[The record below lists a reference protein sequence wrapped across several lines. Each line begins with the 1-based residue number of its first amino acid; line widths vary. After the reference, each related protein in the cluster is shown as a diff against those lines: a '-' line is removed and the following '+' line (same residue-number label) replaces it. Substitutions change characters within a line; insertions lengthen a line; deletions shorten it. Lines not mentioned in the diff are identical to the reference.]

1 MVPPG
6 NGSRPPTALGHR
18 GMIDRMEYVRLLEQ
32 ALRAL
37 GYGRVASQL
46 EAESGVTQQP
56 AEVAVFRAAVLR
68 GDYDAA
74 LQLLPAVAADP
85 SSVGSSRVL
94 LLKAKYVELV
104 QRGLTGEALQ
114 VLRHELQPLAVQ
126 QQGLQQVLH
135 SLAALLL
142 RSPHASTPSSP
153 AANGVA
159 ASLGGSGGSG
169 SWGSFPAL
177 AAPPRDPPA
186 STPAVSEEQLAEGR
200 AALLDQLQG
209 SLHDSL
215 LIPDRR
221 LEELVEQALLSQLD
235 RCPYSNSLTQRL
247 SLFNDYQAGPDQ
259 LPSLPG
265 QVLRNHSSEVWAV
278 AFSPDGQWAASASKD
293 GSALLWAVTASGRL
307 EGPRPLQRQPTAC
320 QLVAFSPSSQMLLVA
335 SLDATVRLY
344 DVGSARL
351 LRLFTVGGGQQSSQP
366 AAAGA
371 VTAISWFPDS
381 ARFVAATHK
390 AVEVFDAR
398 HGGGGLLHR
407 LRSPHAFTYDVA
419 VAGSDCLITVGQDRK
434 IGFTRLSDGHT
445 QLVGES
451 GTVTSIALS
460 RCGRLLATNLTDS
473 NVNLWQLP
481 PGLADAGD
489 PCSALS
495 HNTACGNGTAGT
507 NGSGGGSAGI
517 ASAALPQAPP
527 PLHLLPYLVP
537 GADPFDQLPAEPV
550 LNFRMGEAR
559 PSRFVL
565 RSCIGGA
572 RSGFVACGSE
582 DGKVYVWSSRS
593 GQQLQCLEGH
603 SGCVNAVAW
612 NPALPW
618 LLASAGDDGTVRT
631 FLAPAAVRE

>member
-1 MVPPG
+1 MAPLN
-6 NGSRPPTALGHR
+6 NGSLPPSAVGHR
-18 GMIDRMEYVRLLEQ
+18 GFIDRVEYVRLLEQ

-37 GYGRVASQL
+37 GYEGVARQL
-46 EAESGVTQQP
+46 EGESGVTQQP
-56 AEVAVFRAAVLR
+56 AEASAFRAAVLQ

-85 SSVGSSRVL
+85 SAVGSSRVL

-104 QRGLTGEALQ
+104 QRGATGEALQ
-114 VLRHELQPLAVQ
+114 VLRQELQPLAVQ
-126 QQGLQQVLH
+126 QQVLH

-142 RSPHASTPSSP
+142 RSPHASAPPSP
-153 AANGVA
+153 AASGAAASPGGGNGSNCWGGAVA
-159 ASLGGSGGSG
+159 APSPSLG
-169 SWGSFPAL
+169 PL
-177 AAPPRDPPA
+177 AAA
-186 STPAVSEEQLAEGR
+186 PAVSEEQLAEGR
-200 AALLDQLQG
+200 AALLEQLQG

-215 LIPDRR
+215 LIPERR

-235 RCPYSNSLTQRL
+235 RCPFSNSLSQRL
-247 SLFNDYQAGPDQ
+247 SLFSDYQAGPDQ

-265 QVLRNHSSEVWAV
+265 QVLRDHSSEVWAV

-307 EGPRPLQRQPTAC
+307 EGASPLQRQATAC

-351 LRLFTVGGGQQSSQP
+351 LRIFTVGGQRTSQS

-371 VTAISWFPDS
+371 VTAISWFPDG
-381 ARFVAATHK
+381 ARFLAATHK
-390 AVEVFDAR
+390 AIEVFDSR

-434 IGFTRLSDGHT
+434 IGFTRLSDGRTH
-445 QLVGES
+445 LISEW

-473 NVNLWQLP
+473 QVHLWQLP
-481 PGLADAGD
+481 PGLAAADDAHAAAA
-489 PCSALS
+489 PHSADYS
-495 HNTACGNGTAGT
+495 NGMAAM
-507 NGSGGGSAGI
+507 NGSS
-517 ASAALPQAPP
+517 SAAGSVSAASPPSPP
-527 PLHLLPYLVP
+527 PLHLPPQL
-537 GADPFDQLPAEPV
+537 GQGGDPFDQLPMTPF
-550 LNFRMGEAR
+550 LHFRMGEAR

-565 RSCIGGA
+565 RSCIGGG
-572 RSGFVACGSE
+572 RSGFVACGAE
-582 DGKVYVWSSRS
+582 DGPLYIWSART

-631 FLAPAAVRE
+631 FLAPAVVRR